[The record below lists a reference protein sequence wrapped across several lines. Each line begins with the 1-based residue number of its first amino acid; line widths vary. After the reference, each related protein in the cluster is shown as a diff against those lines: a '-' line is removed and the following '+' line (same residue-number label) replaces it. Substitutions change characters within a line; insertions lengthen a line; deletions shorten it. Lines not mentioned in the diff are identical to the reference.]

1 MFSNW
6 KKPNDYLSSASV
18 MKPSQT
24 TFLFITP
31 QPFWTVCL
39 TRRLHPN
46 PTQIYLKVGED
57 DDEFWMGLVYGWRLY
72 PSLQHSDSQHCNS
85 HLESDHIGKVIY
97 HQIAK
102 FKDSG
107 FATLRS
113 KLHLIDWGIK
123 SNRSIF
129 IWRQNIICD
138 FYLITKV
145 VSLTPK
151 MNAFKLENYFE
162 KK

>member
-24 TFLFITP
+24 TFLFVTP

-46 PTQIYLKVGED
+46 PTQIYLKVGGD
-57 DDEFWMGLVYGWRLY
+57 DDEFWMGLVYGRRLH

-85 HLESDHIGKVIY
+85 LPWIRPYREGNLPSDS
-97 HQIAK
+97 
-102 FKDSG
+102 KDSG

-113 KLHLIDWGIK
+113 KLHLTDWGIK

-129 IWRQNIICD
+129 IWRQKTSYVISI
-138 FYLITKV
+138 
-145 VSLTPK
+145 SLQK
-151 MNAFKLENYFE
+151 
-162 KK
+162 